1 MVQTVPAA
9 TLRNNLA
16 DVLEEVA
23 KKRKY
28 LLVTKKGNPI
38 SALVNLDFFE
48 DLLALTSPK
57 YLKSIQEARKQYKKG
72 EYYAH
77 KEVFG
82 KL

>member
-1 MVQTVPAA
+1 MIQTVPIT

-23 KKRKY
+23 KKRDY
-28 LLVTKKGNPI
+28 LLVTKKDNPI
-38 SALVNLDFFE
+38 SVLVNLDFFE
-48 DLLALTSPK
+48 NLLALGSPR
-57 YLKSIQEARKQYKKG
+57 YLKSIKEARLQYKKG
-72 EYYAH
+72 QYHSH

>member
-1 MVQTVPAA
+1 MIQTVPIT

-23 KKRKY
+23 KKREY
-28 LLVTKKGNPI
+28 LLVTKKNNPI

-48 DLLALTSPK
+48 NLLALASPK
-57 YLKSIQEARKQYKKG
+57 YLKSIKEARQQYKKG
-72 EYYAH
+72 KYYTH